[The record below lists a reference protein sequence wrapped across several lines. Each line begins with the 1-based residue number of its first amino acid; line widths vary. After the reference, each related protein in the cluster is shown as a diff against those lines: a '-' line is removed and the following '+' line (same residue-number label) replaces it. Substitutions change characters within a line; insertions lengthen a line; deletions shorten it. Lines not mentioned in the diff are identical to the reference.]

1 MNPGNCY
8 CWLSVQCTVRLNY
21 LERGELRKLRSAE
34 IMKSTWK
41 TIAIIVAIVIII
53 AIVVA
58 FLSTRW
64 TTIIN
69 EALCAIQD
77 NIGLKTHFHIPQADG
92 SAWTCTHTAHALNP

>member
-1 MNPGNCY
+1 
-8 CWLSVQCTVRLNY
+8 
-21 LERGELRKLRSAE
+21 
-34 IMKSTWK
+34 MKSTWK
-41 TIAIIVAIVIII
+41 TIAVIVAIVILI